1 MTHRDAGRGFARPRS
16 MSTGCCPATGGGGRG
31 AAIAAECRPSAPS
44 SSALFPSASFRS
56 APGQSA
62 PHVKRA
68 HRAVFA
74 RFALSLRIAI
84 RRRAGKE
91 GVPA

>member
-16 MSTGCCPATGGGGRG
+16 MSTACGPAAGGGDQG
-31 AAIAAECRPSAPS
+31 AAVAAGCRASAPS
-44 SSALFPSASFRS
+44 LSALFPFASFRS
-56 APGQSA
+56 VPARST
-62 PHVKRA
+62 PHVRRA

-74 RFALSLRIAI
+74 RFALSLRAAI

-91 GVPA
+91 GVTA

>member
-1 MTHRDAGRGFARPRS
+1 MTHRDAGRDLARPRS
-16 MSTGCCPATGGGGRG
+16 IPPEHRKAAGCGGWE
-31 AAIAAECRPSAPS
+31 AAVSAAVRRTVPH
-44 SSALFPSASFRS
+44 L
-56 APGQSA
+56 SA

-74 RFALSLRIAI
+74 RFALSLRAAI

-91 GVPA
+91 GVTA

>member
-1 MTHRDAGRGFARPRS
+1 MTHRDARRGFARPRS
-16 MSTGCCPATGGGGRG
+16 RPGGCRPATSSGGAHSGP
-31 AAIAAECRPSAPS
+31 PS
-44 SSALFPSASFRS
+44 RC
-56 APGQSA
+56 A

-74 RFALSLRIAI
+74 RFALSLKAAI
-84 RRRAGKE
+84 RRRDDGS